1 MEKISF
7 DVFSELELATFT
19 KEAPSLPTGDKVVL
33 LTVTAEKRHP
43 LIVETSDEIPFFFYD
58 KPAHLIGAARLTK
71 EETLTESLKAD
82 MHRVIVQYNLVP
94 SDIVIYMGPCL
105 TFSHTVVERPL
116 LLKVMDMGYRAA
128 AKRTSG
134 VDFFDVPILN
144 VIMLRNLGIPAKNI
158 YLDAHDTFECDKLFY
173 SSLRGDKK
181 KNVSIIELL
190 K

>member
-19 KEAPSLPTGDKVVL
+19 REASSLPTGEKVIA

-43 LIVETSDEIPFFFYD
+43 LILETADEIPFFFFD
-58 KPAHLIGAARLTK
+58 KKAHLIGADRITK
-71 EETLTESLKAD
+71 EDTLAESLKKD
-82 MHRVIVQYNLVP
+82 MHRVMVQYNLLP
-94 SDIVIYMGPCL
+94 ADIVIYMGPSL
-105 TFSHTVVERPL
+105 TFSHTVVERSI
-116 LLKVMDMGYRAA
+116 LLKVIEMGYRAA

-134 VDFFDVPILN
+134 VDFFDVPIMN
-144 VIMLRNLGIPAKNI
+144 FIMLRNLGIPAKNI

-173 SSLRGDKK
+173 SQLRGDKK
-181 KNVSIIELL
+181 KNLSIIELT